1 MNKEMVQEKIN
12 ELFRD
17 ENFVSAL
24 CQAKTPEEVA
34 AIFNA
39 NSVQMT
45 AADAQQIMDYVTQKE
60 ELDENALDN
69 VSGGIV
75 WTSVYVACFA
85 IGVGAGLAHGAY
97 NNLKKAWS

>member
-1 MNKEMVQEKIN
+1 MNKEMLQEKFN
-12 ELFRD
+12 NLLAD
-17 ENFVSAL
+17 EGFVNAL
-24 CQAKTPEEVA
+24 SQTKTASEVA

-39 NSVQMT
+39 SGVEMS
-45 AADAQQIMDYVTQKE
+45 AVEAQQIMDYVTQKE

-75 WTSVYVACFA
+75 WSSVYLACFA

>member
-1 MNKEMVQEKIN
+1 MDKEMVQKKIN
-12 ELFRD
+12 ELLAD
-17 ENFVSAL
+17 ESFISAL
-24 CQAKTPEEVA
+24 CQTKTAEEVA
-34 AIFNA
+34 AVFNA

-45 AADAQQIMDYVTQKE
+45 VAEAQQIMDYVTQKD

-75 WTSVYVACFA
+75 WSAVYVSCFA

-97 NNLKKAWS
+97 KELKKMWS